1 MKQSKTNVVTFGGE
15 NTHPVDELI
24 EVRAK
29 LKALQEREEELRQ
42 QILDGACTLVGNFHV
57 ARIGEA
63 KVTYLK
69 QKELI
74 EHFGRITLAPF
85 LTDKTIPRIWLRLR
99 VK

>member
-1 MKQSKTNVVTFGGE
+1 MKQTKANVVAFGGD
-15 NTHPVDELI
+15 NRHPVDELI

-42 QILDGACTLVGNFHV
+42 QILDGTCTLQGDFHV
-57 ARIGEA
+57 ARIREA
-63 KVTYLK
+63 KVTYVK
-69 QKELI
+69 QQELI

-85 LTDKTIPRIWLRLR
+85 LDDRIIARIFLRLR